1 MTASGERRSR
11 ITFQEP
17 VTVSDGYGN
26 DVQGFE
32 NRFTVWA
39 SIKTIRTGETVMA
52 GRLAGKQTVVLNVR
66 FSGQTRRI
74 TTDWRGVDA
83 REPEKA
89 FNVRSV
95 TNVDEKNAEFDILAE
110 SGVAT

>member
-1 MTASGERRSR
+1 MKPADKRRNR
-11 ITFQEP
+11 IKFQEP

-26 DVQGFE
+26 EVQGFADS
-32 NRFTVWA
+32 FTVWA
-39 SIKTIRTGETVMA
+39 NITTIKTGETVMA

-83 REPEKA
+83 RESERV

-95 TNVDEKNAEFDILAE
+95 TNVEERNAEFDILAE